1 MTMLKKNQKGFTLIE
16 LMIVVAIIGILAAVA
31 IPQFANYQRN
41 SKTSEAK
48 INLAAIATS
57 EIAYQ
62 AEKDEYMDCAAN
74 PGAYAATKSDWG
86 TPAAGTGWP
95 EIGWGPKDAK
105 VYYQYAVVG
114 DGTGVDPDPNSA
126 VAHDMLGT
134 ATGDIDG
141 DTTAAVWWVANDA
154 PAAGPFPA
162 GEY

>member
-1 MTMLKKNQKGFTLIE
+1 MLKKNQKGFTLIE

-57 EIAYQ
+57 EIAYE
-62 AEKDEYMDCAAN
+62 AENDEFMDCVAN
-74 PGAYAATKSDWG
+74 PNVGPGSKKEAWDA
-86 TPAAGTGWP
+86 PAVGDGWL
-95 EIGWGPKDAK
+95 EIGWAPKDTA

-114 DGTGVDPDPNSA
+114 DGTGTDPDA
-126 VAHDMLGT
+126 GAAHPMLGT

-141 DTTAAVWWVANDA
+141 DTTDAVFWVADDA
-154 PAAGPFPA
+154 PADGPFPA